1 MAESGTGGAPSLS
14 LKVDIDKL
22 SAYGTYLTNAKTSLD
37 TQLEGLRAAFA
48 AVNNAWKD
56 HNGTDLVTGFG
67 VFIDKA
73 KPLCD
78 ELESLGTY
86 ATTESGK
93 YKDILARAKASL
105 SG

>member
-1 MAESGTGGAPSLS
+1 MADSETGTAASTT

-22 SAYGTYLTNAKTSLD
+22 SAYGTYLTEAKTSLD
-37 TQLEGLRAAFA
+37 TQLEALKSAFA
-48 AVNNAWKD
+48 AVSSAWKD
-56 HNGTDLVTGFG
+56 HNGTDLVAGFNT
-67 VFIDKA
+67 FIDKA

-93 YKDILARAKASL
+93 YSEILTRAKTSL